1 MSINPRYITNA
12 EGKTTDV
19 VLTMQEFNDLIEEM
33 EDREDIAAYEKAKR
47 EIENGED
54 EVISFEQMK
63 AELKALGKID

>member
-1 MSINPRYITNA
+1 MSINPRYIINS
-12 EGKTTDV
+12 EGNQTDV
-19 VLTMQEFNDLIEEM
+19 ILTVQEFNELIEEM

-63 AELKALGKID
+63 AELRALGKIN

>member
-63 AELKALGKID
+63 AEFKALGKID